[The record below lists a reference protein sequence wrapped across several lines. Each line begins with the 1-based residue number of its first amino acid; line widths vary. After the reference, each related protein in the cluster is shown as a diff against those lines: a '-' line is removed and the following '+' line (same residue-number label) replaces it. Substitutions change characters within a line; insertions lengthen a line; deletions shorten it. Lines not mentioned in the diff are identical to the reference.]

1 MTKPKAAAA
10 YGVQAVSLPELLASH
25 GGHPGRHTL
34 PAPVAVSLFC
44 GRIRQR
50 LTIREAADLIGISH
64 GYLYLLETGQRAP
77 SESVARDLARV
88 LLPDRPRA
96 AEALL
101 AASVPGAGR
110 DWKPP
115 AADSCPELS
124 RPSGAR

>member
-1 MTKPKAAAA
+1 M
-10 YGVQAVSLPELLASH
+10 SLPELLASH
-25 GGHPGRHTL
+25 GGHRERHTL

-44 GRIRQR
+44 GRLRQR

-64 GYLYLLETGQRAP
+64 GYLYYLERGLRAP
-77 SESVARDLARV
+77 SVSVARSVARV

-101 AASVPGAGR
+101 AASAPGAGR

>member
-1 MTKPKAAAA
+1 MTNRKATEA
-10 YGVQAVSLPELLASH
+10 YGGQAMSLPEPLASH
-25 GGHPGRHTL
+25 GGRPGRHTL

-88 LLPDRPRA
+88 LLADRPA
-96 AEALL
+96 DAEKLL
-101 AASVPGAGR
+101 AAAVPGAGR
-110 DWKPP
+110 DWKP
-115 AADSCPELS
+115 AADSCREPG